1 MKRNQHEEDNC
12 GHWEYVIPCEFVS
25 ADAVLNYGVVP
36 SYFGTTIRRLR
47 FTLAMSQECVED
59 MSALEDSAYPEGDY
73 HRRTH
78 RTRGDVDVDRLSEM
92 IASRRAQF
100 TGNRFDERSN
110 DLHEHDASVS
120 GAGYGLLNDSE
131 VPVFEVYEDN
141 DPAESED
148 TFQRVVRKSS
158 NSIFPIDLR
167 RIGTGVGSDKV
178 VESKFEDDADK
189 ENQDPIVEGVVTY
202 TRSPLPE
209 WYPRRPLQDITNVLV
224 SDPVL
229 FTYSLLSNSNSMPT
243 HSNDSSA
250 SSHLSVSIS
259 VRSPFVESFE
269 LSLDKDLHVSS
280 SLVNGQFIRNQYN
293 IVSIRWMSL
302 TLRSVTG

>member
-224 SDPVL
+224 SDPDDKL
-229 FTYSLLSNSNSMPT
+229 PPPKKKRNKNMIDGTGSSLLTLVETPPRKQCLGVSRPT
-243 HSNDSSA
+243 VLSGVA
-250 SSHLSVSIS
+250 SRQV
-259 VRSPFVESFE
+259 F
-269 LSLDKDLHVSS
+269 
-280 SLVNGQFIRNQYN
+280 N
-293 IVSIRWMSL
+293 
-302 TLRSVTG
+302 LRKGFR